1 MDFGIL
7 LPFRNP
13 AQWHAPITKIY
24 DEHIEEAVL
33 AEELGY
39 DHVWTTEHHFY
50 DDAWSPSLLPI
61 LAAIAQRTSRIR
73 LGTFIIIL
81 PFHHPV
87 RVAEDAATVDI
98 LSKGRLD
105 LGLGQGYVV
114 SEFESFRIPRRE
126 RAARLEEGSELIRR
140 CFTEEN
146 FSSLGKFYPMENV
159 NLTPKPVQKPYPPI
173 WIAAMAEK
181 SVTRA
186 ARLGFHLA
194 GSGGTDLQRFYD
206 SALQR
211 FDRDPKDHHIAQLRA
226 VYVAETREQAWDDAE
241 QHLYYMMSAYDR
253 RLKEAADLPWSQ
265 AVFSCPQVPPPGEMR
280 KTHGLTFFQA
290 PLVVGSPEDVAHELE
305 RYGNE
310 GRVTHLVMW
319 MQLPGMPAQ
328 KARRSMQL
336 FANEV
341 MPRFK

>member
-1 MDFGIL
+1 
-7 LPFRNP
+7 
-13 AQWHAPITKIY
+13 
-24 DEHIEEAVL
+24 
-33 AEELGY
+33 
-39 DHVWTTEHHFY
+39 
-50 DDAWSPSLLPI
+50 
-61 LAAIAQRTSRIR
+61 
-73 LGTFIIIL
+73 
-81 PFHHPV
+81 
-87 RVAEDAATVDI
+87 
-98 LSKGRLD
+98 
-105 LGLGQGYVV
+105 
-114 SEFESFRIPRRE
+114 
-126 RAARLEEGSELIRR
+126 
-140 CFTEEN
+140 
-146 FSSLGKFYPMENV
+146 
-159 NLTPKPVQKPYPPI
+159 
-173 WIAAMAEK
+173 
-181 SVTRA
+181 
-186 ARLGFHLA
+186 
-194 GSGGTDLQRFYD
+194 
-206 SALQR
+206 
-211 FDRDPKDHHIAQLRA
+211 
-226 VYVAETREQAWDDAE
+226 VAETNEQAWHDAE

>member
-98 LSKGRLD
+98 QSKGRLD

-146 FSSLGKFYPMENV
+146 FSSSGKFYPMENV
-159 NLTPKPVQKPYPPI
+159 NLTPKPGQKPYPPI

-194 GSGGTDLQRFYD
+194 GSG
-206 SALQR
+206 
-211 FDRDPKDHHIAQLRA
+211 
-226 VYVAETREQAWDDAE
+226 
-241 QHLYYMMSAYDR
+241 
-253 RLKEAADLPWSQ
+253 
-265 AVFSCPQVPPPGEMR
+265 VFSDFMTLPFNDLAAIQRTITSHSFAQFTWRRPTNRRGTMPSS
-280 KTHGLTFFQA
+280 TFI
-290 PLVVGSPEDVAHELE
+290 
-305 RYGNE
+305 
-310 GRVTHLVMW
+310 T
-319 MQLPGMPAQ
+319 
-328 KARRSMQL
+328 
-336 FANEV
+336 
-341 MPRFK
+341 

>member
-1 MDFGIL
+1 
-7 LPFRNP
+7 
-13 AQWHAPITKIY
+13 
-24 DEHIEEAVL
+24 
-33 AEELGY
+33 
-39 DHVWTTEHHFY
+39 VWTTEHHFY

-126 RAARLEEGSELIRR
+126 RAGRLEEGSELIRR

-146 FSSLGKFYPMENV
+146 FSFSGKFYPMENV
-159 NLTPKPVQKPYPPI
+159 NLTPKPLQKPCPPI

-186 ARLGFHLA
+186 ARLRFHLA

-211 FDRDPKDHHIAQLRA
+211 FGRDPKDRRARSFVSGGRGPGCRLRA
-226 VYVAETREQAWDDAE
+226 
-241 QHLYYMMSAYDR
+241 
-253 RLKEAADLPWSQ
+253 
-265 AVFSCPQVPPPGEMR
+265 
-280 KTHGLTFFQA
+280 
-290 PLVVGSPEDVAHELE
+290 
-305 RYGNE
+305 
-310 GRVTHLVMW
+310 
-319 MQLPGMPAQ
+319 
-328 KARRSMQL
+328 
-336 FANEV
+336 
-341 MPRFK
+341 